1 MSSRKSL
8 LSEGTVRRFMKLAT
22 LDNLTETFVDTLDEE
37 DELESE
43 LHATEDELGAED
55 HMADEEADELAVA
68 DDDAALDV
76 DPDTVEALV
85 SAIADAIGD
94 VTGTEVTVSSDEGP
108 DDLAPEEEV
117 EDVEITD
124 VELPE
129 EEPALEETQGAD
141 DREDEHLGAEDGKE
155 ADKEQSEKDRRKEMR
170 GERRAKGEAGDPV
183 ATEGR
188 IPAKLVEELTRRV
201 AARLVRDA
209 KK

>member
-22 LDNLTETFVDTLDEE
+22 LGNLTETFVDTLDE

-43 LHATEDELGAED
+43 LGATEDELGAED
-55 HMADEEADELAVA
+55 HLADVEADELAV
-68 DDDAALDV
+68 DDEGPALDV
-76 DPDTVEALV
+76 DPETVEALV

-94 VTGTEVTVSSDEGP
+94 VTGTEVTVSSDE
-108 DDLAPEEEV
+108 APEELPPEEEL
-117 EDVEITD
+117 EDVEVAD

-129 EEPALEETQGAD
+129 EEPALEEEQGAD
-141 DREDEHLGAEDGKE
+141 DKEDEHLGAEDGPEK
-155 ADKEQSEKDRRKEMR
+155 DKKQSFLDRRKEMR
-170 GERRAKGEAGDPV
+170 G
-183 ATEGR
+183 EGR

>member
-22 LDNLTETFVDTLDEE
+22 LDNLTETFVDTLEEEE

-55 HMADEEADELAVA
+55 HVADEEADELAA
-68 DDDAALDV
+68 EDEGAPLDV
-76 DPDTVEALV
+76 DPETVEALV

-94 VTGTEVTVSSDEGP
+94 VTGTEVTVTGESPGEELP
-108 DDLAPEEEV
+108 PEEEL
-117 EDVEITD
+117 EDVEVTD
-124 VELPE
+124 VEIPE
-129 EEPALEETQGAD
+129 EEPALEEEAPYGGNKGDIPDAD
-141 DREDEHLGAEDGKE
+141 RKKETRSGKPGQASDEDVEE
-155 ADKEQSEKDRRKEMR
+155 R
-170 GERRAKGEAGDPV
+170 GERLNK
-183 ATEGR
+183 EGR

>member
-22 LDNLTETFVDTLDEE
+22 LDNLTETFVDTLGEE
-37 DELESE
+37 EVESE
-43 LHATEDELGAED
+43 LDPPVDGVDAED
-55 HMADEEADELAVA
+55 HFGDPEVDELAA
-68 DDDAALDV
+68 DDEGAPLDV

-94 VTGTEVTVSSDEGP
+94 VTGTEVTVTGESPGEELAP
-108 DDLAPEEEV
+108 EELAPEEEIG
-117 EDVEITD
+117 DVEITD

-129 EEPALEETQGAD
+129 EEPALEE
-141 DREDEHLGAEDGKE
+141 
-155 ADKEQSEKDRRKEMR
+155 
-170 GERRAKGEAGDPV
+170 DPT
-183 ATEGR
+183 TESNK
-188 IPAKLVEELTRRV
+188 IPAGLVEELTRRV

>member
-22 LDNLTETFVDTLDEE
+22 LDNLTETFVDTLEEEE
-37 DELESE
+37 DVLESE

-55 HMADEEADELAVA
+55 HVADEEADELAA
-68 DDDAALDV
+68 EDEGAALDV

-94 VTGTEVTVSSDEGP
+94 VTGTEVTVTGEGP
-108 DDLAPEEEV
+108 GEELPPEEEV

-129 EEPALEETQGAD
+129 EEPALEEEAPYGGNKGDIPDAD
-141 DREDEHLGAEDGKE
+141 RKKETHSGKPGQASDEDVEE
-155 ADKEQSEKDRRKEMR
+155 R
-170 GERRAKGEAGDPV
+170 GERLNK
-183 ATEGR
+183 EGR

>member
-22 LDNLTETFVDTLDEE
+22 LDNLTETFVDTLDE

-43 LHATEDELGAED
+43 LGATEDELGAED
-55 HMADEEADELAVA
+55 HLADVEADELAV
-68 DDDAALDV
+68 DDDEGPALDV
-76 DPDTVEALV
+76 DPETVEALV

-94 VTGTEVTVSSDEGP
+94 VTGTEVTVSSDE
-108 DDLAPEEEV
+108 APEELPPEEEGEV

-129 EEPALEETQGAD
+129 EEPALEEEAPYGGNKGDIPDAD
-141 DREDEHLGAEDGKE
+141 RKKETHSGKPGQASDEDVEE
-155 ADKEQSEKDRRKEMR
+155 R
-170 GERRAKGEAGDPV
+170 GERLNK
-183 ATEGR
+183 EGR

>member
-55 HMADEEADELAVA
+55 HVADVEADELAA
-68 DDDAALDV
+68 DDEGAPLDV
-76 DPDTVEALV
+76 DPETVEALV

-94 VTGTEVTVSSDEGP
+94 VTGTEVTVTGESPGEELP
-108 DDLAPEEEV
+108 PEEEL
-117 EDVEITD
+117 EDVEVTD
-124 VELPE
+124 VEIPE
-129 EEPALEETQGAD
+129 EEPALEEEAPYGGNKGDIPDAD
-141 DREDEHLGAEDGKE
+141 RKKETRSGKPGQASDEDVEE
-155 ADKEQSEKDRRKEMR
+155 R
-170 GERRAKGEAGDPV
+170 GERLNK
-183 ATEGR
+183 EGR

-201 AARLVRDA
+201 AVRLVRDA

>member
-37 DELESE
+37 ELESE
-43 LHATEDELGAED
+43 LDLPAAAADVED
-55 HMADEEADELAVA
+55 HFGDEEVDELAA
-68 DDDAALDV
+68 DDEGAPLDV

-94 VTGTEVTVSSDEGP
+94 VTGTEVTVTGESPGEELPPEDF
-108 DDLAPEEEV
+108 APEEEGEV
-117 EDVEITD
+117 EDVEVAD

-129 EEPALEETQGAD
+129 EEPALEEEQAIVD
-141 DREDEHLGAEDGKE
+141 EEED
-155 ADKEQSEKDRRKEMR
+155 
-170 GERRAKGEAGDPV
+170 PT
-183 ATEGR
+183 TESIK
-188 IPAKLVEELTRRV
+188 IPAGLVEELTRRV
-201 AARLVRDA
+201 AVRLVRDA

>member
-55 HMADEEADELAVA
+55 HVADEEADELAVV
-68 DDDAALDV
+68 DDEAALDV
-76 DPDTVEALV
+76 DPETVEALV

-108 DDLAPEEEV
+108 EDLGPEDLAPEEEV
-117 EDVEITD
+117 EDVEIAD

-129 EEPALEETQGAD
+129 EEPALEEEAPYGGNKGDIPDAD
-141 DREDEHLGAEDGKE
+141 RKKETHSGKPGQASDEDVEE
-155 ADKEQSEKDRRKEMR
+155 R
-170 GERRAKGEAGDPV
+170 GEQLNK
-183 ATEGR
+183 EGR

>member
-22 LDNLTETFVDTLDEE
+22 LDNLTETFVDTLDE

-43 LHATEDELGAED
+43 LGATEDELGAED
-55 HMADEEADELAVA
+55 HLADVEADELAV
-68 DDDAALDV
+68 DDDEGPALDV
-76 DPDTVEALV
+76 DPETVEALV

-94 VTGTEVTVSSDEGP
+94 VTGTEVTVSSDEV
-108 DDLAPEEEV
+108 PEELPPEEGEEGEV
-117 EDVEITD
+117 EDLEIAD

-129 EEPALEETQGAD
+129 EDPALEEEQGPDAGA
-141 DREDEHLGAEDGKE
+141 DEHLGAEDGPE
-155 ADKEQSEKDRRKEMR
+155 GDKKQSFLDRRKEMR
-170 GERRAKGEAGDPV
+170 GEDRKA
-183 ATEGR
+183 EGR
-188 IPAKLVEELTRRV
+188 IPAKLIEELTRRV

>member
-55 HMADEEADELAVA
+55 HVADEEADELAVV
-68 DDDAALDV
+68 DDEAALDV
-76 DPDTVEALV
+76 DPETVEALV

-108 DDLAPEEEV
+108 GEELPPEGEGEV

-129 EEPALEETQGAD
+129 EEPALEEEAPYGGNKGDIPDAD
-141 DREDEHLGAEDGKE
+141 RKKETHSGKPGQASDEDVEE
-155 ADKEQSEKDRRKEMR
+155 R
-170 GERRAKGEAGDPV
+170 GERLNK
-183 ATEGR
+183 EGR
-188 IPAKLVEELTRRV
+188 IPAKLVEKLTRRV

>member
-55 HMADEEADELAVA
+55 HVADEEADELAVV
-68 DDDAALDV
+68 DDEAALDV
-76 DPDTVEALV
+76 DPETVEALV

-108 DDLAPEEEV
+108 EDVAPEDFAPEEEV

-129 EEPALEETQGAD
+129 EEPALEEEQGAD
-141 DREDEHLGAEDGKE
+141 DKEDEHLGAEDGPEK
-155 ADKEQSEKDRRKEMR
+155 DKKQSFLDRRKEMR
-170 GERRAKGEAGDPV
+170 GEERQE
-183 ATEGR
+183 EGR

>member
-55 HMADEEADELAVA
+55 HVADVEADELAA
-68 DDDAALDV
+68 DDEGAPLDV
-76 DPDTVEALV
+76 DPETVEALV

-94 VTGTEVTVSSDEGP
+94 VTGTEVTVTGESPGEELP
-108 DDLAPEEEV
+108 PEEEL
-117 EDVEITD
+117 EDVEVTD
-124 VELPE
+124 VEIPE
-129 EEPALEETQGAD
+129 EEPALEEEAPYGGNKGDIPDAD
-141 DREDEHLGAEDGKE
+141 RKKETRSGKPGQASDEDVEE
-155 ADKEQSEKDRRKEMR
+155 R
-170 GERRAKGEAGDPV
+170 GERLNK
-183 ATEGR
+183 EGR

>member
-55 HMADEEADELAVA
+55 HVADEEADELAVV
-68 DDDAALDV
+68 DDEAALDV
-76 DPDTVEALV
+76 DPETVEALV

-108 DDLAPEEEV
+108 GEELPPEGEGEV

-129 EEPALEETQGAD
+129 EEPALEEPALEEEASD
-141 DREDEHLGAEDGKE
+141 EDVEE
-155 ADKEQSEKDRRKEMR
+155 R
-170 GERRAKGEAGDPV
+170 GERLNK
-183 ATEGR
+183 EGR
-188 IPAKLVEELTRRV
+188 IPAKLVEKLTRRV

>member
-55 HMADEEADELAVA
+55 HVADEEADELAVV

-76 DPDTVEALV
+76 DPETVEALV

-108 DDLAPEEEV
+108 EDLAPEDLAPEDFAPEEEV
-117 EDVEITD
+117 EGEVEVVD
-124 VELPE
+124 LDEDSEAREDKNE
-129 EEPALEETQGAD
+129 EENVGD
-141 DREDEHLGAEDGKE
+141 DEKHLHDL
-155 ADKEQSEKDRRKEMR
+155 EKDIDYDKGHIREEERQEEGPDSSQACRRT
-170 GERRAKGEAGDPV
+170 D
-183 ATEGR
+183 T
-188 IPAKLVEELTRRV
+188 TRRCPSCP
-201 AARLVRDA
+201 
-209 KK
+209 